1 MIPSPKKAVTSQKSL
16 RKDTNELM
24 QELQQAVFLYKIK
37 RDSTKGYDLRLRS
50 ILKFEIQLCNQRN
63 KAHSDRL
70 HGALEII
77 LGDPGNSSVNGKATS
92 GQR

>member
-1 MIPSPKKAVTSQKSL
+1 MIPSPKKAVTSQKS

-24 QELQQAVFLYKIK
+24 QGLQEAVFLYKIK

-70 HGALEII
+70 HRALEII